1 MIRRQAFKFELMPTA
16 NQQCAMRCF
25 AGARRFVFN
34 KALALQNERHA
45 NGLKYIAYVPMA
57 KLLTQWRH
65 SEETPWLKEAPV
77 HPLQHAL
84 KDLERAFQNF
94 FAKRASY
101 PRFCKRGEHDSFRY
115 PDPKQIKLDQGNAR
129 ICLPKLGWLRYRKSR
144 AVLGM
149 VKQVT
154 VCASGG
160 KWFVAIQTEREVNDP
175 LPQGTTAIGID
186 LGIVHFAAL
195 SNGKF
200 IEPLDSFR
208 RHEDRLRKAQR
219 AMSRKVKF
227 SANWKKAKARV
238 QRLYARIAN
247 ARRDFLHKQST
258 AICKN
263 HALVCIED
271 LQVRNMSK
279 SAAGSREFP
288 GRQVRAKSGLN
299 KAILD
304 QGWSEFRRQLTY
316 KAAWQGDVLVAV
328 SPQNTSRTCPCC
340 GHVSADNRRSQAKFA
355 CTACKYEDHADVVG
369 ARNILARGIR
379 VIACGTAAQSGPAM
393 KQEPT
398 GALEAL
404 QFAASADGIPFLS
417 A

>member
-1 MIRRQAFKFELMPTA
+1 
-16 NQQCAMRCF
+16 MRCF

-84 KDLERAFQNF
+84 KDLERAFRDF
-94 FAKRASY
+94 FAKRAGY
-101 PRFCKRGEHDSFRY
+101 PRFCRRGKRDSFRY

-144 AVLGM
+144 TVLGI

-160 KWFVAIQTEREVNDP
+160 KWFVAIQTEREVNQP
-175 LPQGTTAIGID
+175 LSQGTTAIGID

-200 IEPLDSFR
+200 IEPLNSFR
-208 RHEDRLRKAQR
+208 CHEDRLGKAQR

-227 SANWKKAKARV
+227 SANWKKARARV
-238 QRLYARIAN
+238 QGLHARIAN

-258 AICKN
+258 AICKK

-279 SAAGSREFP
+279 SAAGSRERP

-304 QGWSEFRRQLTY
+304 QGWYEFRGQLTY
-316 KAAWQGDVLVAV
+316 KAAWRGDMLVIV
-328 SPQNTSRTCPCC
+328 PPQNTSRTCPCC
-340 GHVSADNRRSQAKFA
+340 GHISSDNRRSQAKFA
-355 CTACKYEDHADVVG
+355 CVACHYENHADVVG
-369 ARNILARGIR
+369 AMNILARGNR
-379 VIACGTAAQSGPAM
+379 VIACGAEAQSGAAM
-393 KQEPT
+393 KQEPA
-398 GALEAL
+398 GALMAL
-404 QFAASADGIPFLS
+404 KLAASADGIASLS